1 MEKLKMLLVV
11 MVPVLCLSVATPVYA
26 ASLLNDA
33 CNQVSGSQQPAA
45 CADKDTTSN
54 PLTGPSGTIAKVTNI
69 MSVVAGAVAVI
80 MIIVGG
86 LMYVLSG
93 GNSSNTNT
101 ARETIIYAVIGLV
114 VIAVAQ
120 SIVVFVVD
128 RL

>member
-93 GNSSNTNT
+93 NSSNTNT